1 MSIHL
6 SRDNADRGGLPYL
19 NDQKSQKP
27 SEVLTMINLRQVLFL
42 SPNKGCRDKYP
53 VREAML

>member
-19 NDQKSQKP
+19 NYPKGQKP
-27 SEVLTMINLRQVLFL
+27 SDELTMFNVRQVLFL
-42 SPNKGCRDKYP
+42 SPDTGYRDKYP
-53 VREAML
+53 VREAMQ